1 MFVFSALYQLLRSLL
16 VPRLVLVTENLALRQ
31 QLVVLRR
38 SANRPRLRHRDRL
51 FWIALSQL
59 WQNWRSILVIVKPET
74 VIKWHR
80 QGFKYYW
87 RWKSRSG
94 HVGRPKIDQE
104 IRVLIRRMSGE
115 NPTWGA
121 PRIQAELHLL
131 GYEVADSTV
140 AKYRVRN
147 HKPPSQ
153 TWKSFLRNH
162 AGQIAAIDF
171 FTVPTV
177 TFNVLYCFVVL
188 RHDRRQM
195 VHLNVTAHPTALWT
209 AQQIIEAF
217 PEDTA
222 PRFLVRD
229 RDQIYGGLFRLR
241 VAGMGIEE
249 VVTAA
254 QSPWQNPY
262 AERLIGSI
270 RRECLDHLIVLNEKQ
285 LRRILREYFDYY
297 NEVRPHQSLKR
308 NAPLPR
314 EIEPLA
320 KGKIISLPQV
330 GGLHHRYLRAA

>member
-1 MFVFSALYQLLRSLL
+1 M
-16 VPRLVLVTENLALRQ
+16 
-31 QLVVLRR
+31 
-38 SANRPRLRHRDRL
+38 
-51 FWIALSQL
+51 
-59 WQNWRSILVIVKPET
+59 
-74 VIKWHR
+74 IKWHR

-104 IRVLIRRMSGE
+104 IRDLIRRLSRE

-140 AKYRVRN
+140 AKYRVRSR
-147 HKPPSQ
+147 KPASQ

-188 RHDRRQM
+188 RHDRRQV

-229 RDQIYGGLFRLR
+229 RDSIYGEHFRLR

-297 NEVRPHQSLKR
+297 NEVRPHQSLER

>member
-1 MFVFSALYQLLRSLL
+1 MSSPRSINYFAVCLCL
-16 VPRLVLVTENLALRQ
+16 GWYTVNLALRQ
-31 QLVVLRR
+31 QLLVLRR
-38 SANRPRLRHRDRL
+38 STNRPWLRHRDRL

-59 WQNWRSILVIVKPET
+59 WQDRRSIPVIVKPET

-87 RWKSRSG
+87 RWKCRSG

-104 IRVLIRRMSGE
+104 IRDIIRRLSRE

-131 GYEVADSTV
+131 GYEIADSTV
-140 AKYRVRN
+140 AKYRVRS

-171 FTVPTV
+171 FRVPIV

-188 RHDRRQM
+188 LHDRRQV
-195 VHLNVTAHPTALWT
+195 VHLNVTAHPTAFWT
-209 AQQIIEAF
+209 AQQIIEAV
-217 PEDTA
+217 PEETA
-222 PRFLVRD
+222 PRLLVRD
-229 RDQIYGGLFRLR
+229 RDQIYGVRFRLR

-249 VVTAA
+249 GVTAA

-262 AERLIGSI
+262 TERLIGSI
-270 RRECLDHLIVLNEKQ
+270 RRANVWTI
-285 LRRILREYFDYY
+285 
-297 NEVRPHQSLKR
+297 
-308 NAPLPR
+308 
-314 EIEPLA
+314 
-320 KGKIISLPQV
+320 
-330 GGLHHRYLRAA
+330 